1 MWRFF
6 PLRTQSVTIALGIA
20 AASFLALAQSG
31 SGPYKVIKTAK
42 TGGAGGFDYIYA
54 DEAGRKLYISRSGPA
69 PRVSVF
75 NLDTLEPAGE
85 VVGQAGHGVA
95 VSAKTGHGF
104 ASSKPVAMFDTK
116 TLAMIKTI
124 DVQGGP
130 DGIMH
135 DPYNDRIWIWSH
147 QSPHATIIDAKDGTI
162 VSTLDIGGAPEQAQS
177 DGKGTI
183 YADVEDKD
191 NVAVIDAKEM
201 KVTGHYDL
209 AGKGGTPAGLGL
221 DAKNG
226 ILFVACRNPQV
237 MVMMNAKDGKVI
249 TTLPIGRGSDGA
261 GFNPKTMEAF
271 SSQGD
276 GTLTVIKEN
285 SPTDFVVEQTVET
298 PQGAKTMT
306 IDGKTNHVLLMTAEY
321 APPPAAPPAPPAGTP
336 PPEAGRGGG
345 RGRGPGRQML
355 PDSFQIIMVG
365 K

>member
-1 MWRFF
+1 
-6 PLRTQSVTIALGIA
+6 LSTQSLKLTFGLA
-20 AASFLALAQSG
+20 AVAVLALAQ

-54 DEAGRKLYISRSGPA
+54 DDAGRRLYVSRSGQA
-69 PRVSVF
+69 PHISAF

-85 VVGQAGHGVA
+85 IAGQGGHGVV
-95 VSAKTGHGF
+95 VSTKTGHGF
-104 ASSKPVAMFDTK
+104 ASTKPLAMFDTK
-116 TLAMIKTI
+116 TFTMIKTI
-124 DVQGGP
+124 DVTGGP
-130 DGIMH
+130 DGMLY
-135 DPYNDRIWIWSH
+135 DAFNDRVWVWSH
-147 QSPHATIIDAKDGTI
+147 QSPHATIVNAADGTVVGTI
-162 VSTLDIGGAPEQAQS
+162 ADIGGAPEQAQS

-183 YADVEDKD
+183 YVDVEDKD
-191 NVAVIDAKEM
+191 KVAVIDAKTLTV
-201 KVTGHYDL
+201 KTTYDL
-209 AGKGGTPAGLGL
+209 AGKGGTPAGLGF

-237 MVMMNAKDGKVI
+237 MVMMNAKDGSII

-285 SPTDFVVEQTVET
+285 SPTSFAVEQNVET

-306 IDGKTNHVLLMTAEY
+306 IDEKTGHVLLMTAEY
-321 APPPAAPPAPPAGTP
+321 AAPAPPPPPAPGATPPAEAGRGGRG
-336 PPEAGRGGG
+336 GRGGG
-345 RGRGPGRQML
+345 RGQMV
-355 PDSFQIIMVG
+355 PDSFTLIMVG

>member
-1 MWRFF
+1 MEVL
-6 PLRTQSVTIALGIA
+6 PLRTRSLILTLGIA
-20 AASFLALAQSG
+20 AVAILAFSQ
-31 SGPYKVIKTAK
+31 SGPYKIIKTAK

-54 DEAGRKLYISRSGPA
+54 DAAGRRLYIPRSGPS
-69 PRVSVF
+69 PRIAVF
-75 NLDTLEPAGE
+75 DLDTLAPKGE
-85 VVGQAGHGVA
+85 VPGEGGHGVA
-95 VSAKTGHGF
+95 VSDKTGHGF

-130 DGIMH
+130 DGILH
-135 DPYNDRIWIWSH
+135 DPFNDRIWIWSH
-147 QSPHATIIDAKDGTI
+147 QSPHATVINAADGSI
-162 VSTLDIGGAPEQAQS
+162 VGTVDLGGAPEQAQS

-183 YADVEDKD
+183 YVDIEDKD
-191 NVAVIDAKEM
+191 NVAVVDAKTLTV
-201 KVTGHYDL
+201 KAHYEL

-237 MVMMNAKDGKVI
+237 MVIMSAKDGGII

-276 GTLTVIKEN
+276 GTLTIIKEK
-285 SPTDFVVEQTVET
+285 SPKDFDVEETVQT

-306 IDGKTNHVLLMTAEY
+306 IDSKTNHILLMTAEY
-321 APPPAAPPAPPAGTP
+321 TPPPAPPAGAP
-336 PPEAGRGGG
+336 PAEAGRGG
-345 RGRGPGRQML
+345 RGRGGRGQMV

>member
-1 MWRFF
+1 M
-6 PLRTQSVTIALGIA
+6 RTLSFRIALGLAATVIA
-20 AASFLALAQSG
+20 GLAWQ

-54 DEAGRKLYISRSGPA
+54 DEAGRRLYVSRSGQTPHI
-69 PRVSVF
+69 SVF
-75 NLDTLEPAGE
+75 NLDTLEPTGE
-85 VVGQAGHGVA
+85 VAGQGGHGVA

-104 ASSKPVAMFDTK
+104 ASTKPVAMFDTK

-130 DGIMH
+130 DGIMY
-135 DPYNDRIWIWSH
+135 DPFNDRIWVFSH
-147 QSPHATIIDAKDGTI
+147 QLPHATVINAADGSIAGTMD
-162 VSTLDIGGAPEQAQS
+162 LGGAPEQAQS
-177 DGKGTI
+177 DGKGHI
-183 YADVEDKD
+183 YVDIEDKD
-191 NVAVIDAKEM
+191 NVAVVDAKALT
-201 KVTGHYDL
+201 VTAHYDL
-209 AGKGGTPAGLGL
+209 AGKGGTPAGLAL

-237 MVMMNAKDGKVI
+237 MVMMNTKDGSII

-285 SPTDFVVEQTVET
+285 SPTDFAVEQTVET

-321 APPPAAPPAPPAGTP
+321 VTPPAPATP
-336 PPEAGRGGG
+336 PPTPAPDAAGGRG
-345 RGRGPGRQML
+345 RGRGPGRQMV
-355 PDSFQIIMVG
+355 PDSFTLIEVG

>member
-1 MWRFF
+1 MYVEVF
-6 PLRTQSVTIALGIA
+6 PKLRTSSATLTLGLA
-20 AASFLALAQSG
+20 AAAVLALAQ

-54 DEAGRKLYISRSGPA
+54 DDAGRRLYIPRSGPE
-69 PRVSVF
+69 PRISVF
-75 NLDTLEPAGE
+75 NLDTLEPTGQVAGQ
-85 VVGQAGHGVA
+85 GGHGVV
-95 VSAKTGHGF
+95 VSSKTGHGF
-104 ASSKPVAMFDTK
+104 SSSKPVTMFDTK
-116 TLAMIKTI
+116 TLALIKTI
-124 DVQGGP
+124 DVEGGP

-147 QSPHATIIDAKDGTI
+147 QSPHATVINPADGSI
-162 VSTLDIGGAPEQAQS
+162 VGKLDIGGAPEQAQS

-183 YADVEDKD
+183 YVDVEDKD
-191 NVAVIDAKEM
+191 KIAVIDAKTM
-201 KVTGHYDL
+201 TVKTQYDL

-237 MVMMNAKDGKVI
+237 MVMMSTKDGSI
-249 TTLPIGRGSDGA
+249 ISTLPIGRGSDGA

-276 GTLTVIKEN
+276 GTLTIIKEK
-285 SPTDFVVEQTVET
+285 SPTDFEVEQNVET

-306 IDGKTNHVLLMTAEY
+306 IDGKTDHILLMTAEY
-321 APPPAAPPAPPAGTP
+321 APAPPPPPPPPAGTP
-336 PPEAGRGGG
+336 PPAGG
-345 RGRGPGRQML
+345 RGRGPGRSML
-355 PDSFQIIMVG
+355 PDSFTLIMVG